1 MSGGRRLGA
10 VMFTDMVGFT
20 ALTQKSETS
29 AMHLLEE
36 QRKLVRPLFPKWNG
50 REIKSV
56 GDAFLVEF
64 SSALEAVRCGFDIQ
78 QTLHELNSN
87 RPLDQKILLR
97 IGIHLGD
104 IIHSDEDVYGDA
116 VNVASRIEPLA
127 EPGGI
132 CLTQQVYDHVR
143 NKTELSINRVGSVRV
158 KNVELP
164 IEVYKVVA
172 PWSLESL
179 KEESPPKERLAVLPF
194 VNMSPDPADEFFA
207 DGLTEELITK
217 LSQIGGLRV
226 IARTSIMN
234 YKKKEKKAIEIGR
247 ELSVGSIIEGSVRK
261 AGNRIRVTVQLI
273 DPRNEEHLWASN
285 YDRELNDVFAI
296 QSDVASKVSDSLL
309 AGVFSGFKRADT
321 KNIEAYTLYLRAM
334 QSYHGG
340 TEQRTRESIN
350 LFKRAI
356 SIEPTFV
363 RAYAGLALAW
373 IRLEIVSRSDL
384 ENIKKEAEPAA
395 RKALELGPD
404 FAESHAAMSM
414 VAAAEDRFGE
424 SVIEASKAVEINPN
438 LAEAYSSLGLAQSA
452 TDTLE
457 NTMASF
463 RKAYELDPLSFAN
476 GENLAAIAMAPG
488 EKELALEVVM
498 RMKELNPENPA
509 TYIALARYYIRDKN
523 FVKAQEAID
532 QAKKLDPDG
541 TGISLGQGILYA
553 ASGRR
558 KEAEEM
564 LHDIMERENED
575 TRLFAQFMI
584 NAILGN
590 LDESFEA
597 LMKQAEMH
605 TWDFTIRFHPWFEP
619 LRKDPRYQ
627 EFCKKVG
634 IPS

>member
-1 MSGGRRLGA
+1 MSGERRLGA

-20 ALTQKSETS
+20 ALTQKSETA

-132 CLTQQVYDHVR
+132 CLTQQVYDHIR
-143 NKTELSINRVGSVRV
+143 NKTELSINRVGSIKV

-172 PWSLESL
+172 PWSFESL

-234 YKKKEKKAIEIGR
+234 YKRKEKKAIEIGR

-309 AGVFSGFKRADT
+309 AGFFSGFKRADT

-334 QSYHGG
+334 QSYHAG
-340 TEQRTRESIN
+340 TETSLNDSIN

-356 SIEPTFV
+356 SIEPSFV
-363 RAYAGLALAW
+363 RAYAGLAHALVSVVEMRDDA
-373 IRLEIVSRSDL
+373 EIIS
-384 ENIKKEAEPAA
+384 KEAKPAA
-395 RKALELGPD
+395 LKALELGPD

-414 VAAAEDRFGE
+414 IAAIEDRFGE
-424 SVIEASKAVEINPN
+424 SLIEASKAVEINPN

-452 TDTLE
+452 VDTIE
-457 NTMASF
+457 NSLASY
-463 RKAYELDPLSFAN
+463 RKAYELDPLSFTN
-476 GENLAAIAMAPG
+476 GENLASVAMIAG
-488 EKELALEVVM
+488 EKELALEIFM
-498 RMKELNPENPA
+498 RMKELNPENPGA
-509 TYIALARYYIRDKN
+509 YIGLARYYIRDQD

-541 TGISLGQGILYA
+541 TGSRVGQGILYA

-558 KEAEEM
+558 KEAEEI
-564 LHDIMERENED
+564 LHDIMERESED
-575 TRLFAQFMI
+575 TKLFAQFMI
-584 NAILGN
+584 NSILGN

-597 LMKQAEMH
+597 LMKQAERH
-605 TWDFTIRFHPWFEP
+605 TWFFMVRFHSWFEP

>member
-1 MSGGRRLGA
+1 MSGERRLGA

-20 ALTQKSETS
+20 ALTQKSETT
-29 AMHLLEE
+29 AIHLLEE

-104 IIHSDEDVYGDA
+104 IIHSENDVYGDA

-132 CLTQQVYDHVR
+132 CLTQQVYDHIR
-143 NKTELSINRVGSVRV
+143 NKTELSINRVGSLKV
-158 KNVELP
+158 KNVDLP
-164 IEVYKVVA
+164 VEVYKVVS
-172 PWSLESL
+172 PWSFESL

-234 YKKKEKKAIEIGR
+234 YKRKEKKAIEIGR
-247 ELSVGSIIEGSVRK
+247 ELNVGSIIEGSVRK

-296 QSDVASKVSDSLL
+296 QSDVASKVSDSLS
-309 AGVFSGFKRADT
+309 AGFFSGFKRADT

-334 QSYHGG
+334 QLYHTG
-340 TEQRTRESIN
+340 TETSLNDSIS

-356 SIEPTFV
+356 SIEPNFV
-363 RAYAGLALAW
+363 RAYAGLAHALVSVVEMNDDA
-373 IRLEIVSRSDL
+373 EIIS
-384 ENIKKEAEPAA
+384 KEAKPAA
-395 RKALELGPD
+395 LKALELGPD

-414 VAAAEDRFGE
+414 IAAAEDRFGE
-424 SVIEASKAVEINPN
+424 SIIEASKAIEINPN
-438 LAEAYSSLGLAQSA
+438 LAEAYSSLGLAQIA
-452 TDTLE
+452 VDTIE
-457 NTMASF
+457 NSLVSY
-463 RKAYELDPLSFAN
+463 RKAYELDPLSFTN
-476 GENLAAIAMAPG
+476 GENFATIAMTAG
-488 EKELALEVVM
+488 EKELALEVLM

-509 TYIALARYYIRDKN
+509 TYIGLARYYIRDKN

-541 TGISLGQGILYA
+541 SGSRLGQGMLYA
-553 ASGRR
+553 VSGRR
-558 KEAEEM
+558 KEAEDI

-575 TRLFAQFMI
+575 TKLFAQFMI
-584 NAILGN
+584 NSILGN

-597 LMKQAEMH
+597 LMKQAERH
-605 TWDFTIRFHPWFEP
+605 TWFFMIRFHPWFEP

-634 IPS
+634 IPN